1 MYRQP
6 ELAALCHGRSAY
18 ADFFRVL
25 GRDGLKDRERP
36 ERRES
41 RPRVAVVRRER
52 KFLLK
57 ISLLHSCLLLVVF
70 SVV

>member
-1 MYRQP
+1 MV
-6 ELAALCHGRSAY
+6 L
-18 ADFFRVL
+18 RVL

-52 KFLLK
+52 KFL
-57 ISLLHSCLLLVVF
+57 SQNTLLHSCLPAGRIFCSIAHFREGL
-70 SVV
+70 